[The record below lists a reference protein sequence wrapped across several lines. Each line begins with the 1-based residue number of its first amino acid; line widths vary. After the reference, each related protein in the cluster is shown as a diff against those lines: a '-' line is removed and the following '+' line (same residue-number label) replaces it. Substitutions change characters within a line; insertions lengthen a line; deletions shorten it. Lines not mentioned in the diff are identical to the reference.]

1 MFTSVAIIGR
11 PNVGKS
17 SLFNKLTKSRDAIV
31 SDFPGLTK
39 DRNYGFFNLDDNKV
53 LIIDT
58 GGIVNETDNLK
69 EAISNQAW
77 SAVEESSLIV
87 LMLDSSEN
95 LTKDDLDILYKL
107 RRLNKEYITVL
118 NKIDKKTDSLIEEDL
133 QKEGIRKTIKIS
145 AEHSKNLSLLKSYI
159 KERSTSIKNTFYDG
173 KKVAVLGR
181 PNAGKSTFIN
191 NLIDQDRLIVSEI
204 AGTTIDSIQIPFEF
218 NNENFI
224 FIDTAGIR
232 KGYKYHHKVEYFSY
246 VRTLHSIEQSDVVIF
261 ICDATEGLVDQDLKI
276 LNMIIGSGKP
286 ILFLFNKI
294 DLLSK
299 KELSQIYTT
308 KKMQSDFMSNI
319 FIMEMSAIQKKGFKK
334 IFNSI
339 NKLIEKSKKKYS
351 TSQLN
356 KHLREFVKLNSPPSV
371 KGRQLKFKHVHF
383 GGTFPTTLIVH
394 ANQDKKIP
402 QNYKRYLINSFRSAL
417 GLRSVQLR
425 LLFRKA
431 DNPYKD
437 KKNVLSERQVK
448 KRKRLIKHI
457 KKNKN

>member
-39 DRNYGFFNLDDNKV
+39 DRNYGFLNLDDNKI

-58 GGIVNETDNLK
+58 GGIVNESDNLK

-77 SAVEESSLIV
+77 SAVEESSFII

-95 LTKDDLDILYKL
+95 LTKDDLDILHKL
-107 RRLNKEYITVL
+107 RKLDKDYVIVL
-118 NKIDKKTDSLIEEDL
+118 NKVDKKTDSLIKNDL
-133 QKEGIRKTIKIS
+133 QKEGIHSAIEIS
-145 AEHSKNLSLLKSYI
+145 AEHSKNLSTLKSCI
-159 KERSTSIKNTFYDG
+159 KERATNIKKIIYDG

-218 NNENFI
+218 DDEKFI

-232 KGYKYHHKVEYFSY
+232 KGYKHHHKVEYFSY
-246 VRTLHSIEQSDVVIF
+246 VRTLHSIDQSDVVIF

-276 LNMIIGSGKP
+276 LNMIIDSGKP

-319 FIMEMSAIQKKGFKK
+319 FILEMSAIKKKGFKK
-334 IFNSI
+334 IFNST
-339 NKLIEKSKKKYS
+339 NKLIEQSKKKYS
-351 TSQLN
+351 TSKLN

-402 QNYKRYLINSFRSAL
+402 QNYKRYLINSFRAAL
-417 GLRSVQLR
+417 GLKSVQLR

-437 KKNVLSERQVK
+437 KKNILSERQVK

-457 KKNKN
+457 KSSKK

>member
-39 DRNYGFFNLDDNKV
+39 DRNYGFLNLDDNKI

-58 GGIVNETDNLK
+58 GGIVNESDNLK

-77 SAVEESSLIV
+77 SAVEESSFII

-95 LTKDDLDILYKL
+95 LTKDDLDILHKL
-107 RRLNKEYITVL
+107 RKLDKDYVIVL
-118 NKIDKKTDSLIEEDL
+118 NKVDKKTDSLIKNDL
-133 QKEGIRKTIKIS
+133 QKEGIHSAIEIS
-145 AEHSKNLSLLKSYI
+145 AEHSINLLSLKSCI
-159 KERSTSIKNTFYDG
+159 KERATNIKKIIYDG

-218 NNENFI
+218 DDEKFI

-232 KGYKYHHKVEYFSY
+232 KGYKHHHKVEYFSY
-246 VRTLHSIEQSDVVIF
+246 VRALHSIDQSDVVIF

-276 LNMIIGSGKP
+276 LNMIIDSGKP

-319 FIMEMSAIQKKGFKK
+319 FILEMSAIKKKGFKK
-334 IFNSI
+334 IFNST

-402 QNYKRYLINSFRSAL
+402 QNYKRYLINSFRAAL
-417 GLRSVQLR
+417 GLKSVQLR

-437 KKNVLSERQVK
+437 KKNILSERQVK

-457 KKNKN
+457 KSSKK

>member
-39 DRNYGFFNLDDNKV
+39 DRNYGFLNLDDNKI

-58 GGIVNETDNLK
+58 GGIVNESDNLK

-77 SAVEESSLIV
+77 SAVEESSFII

-95 LTKDDLDILYKL
+95 LTKDDLDILHKL
-107 RRLNKEYITVL
+107 RKLDKDYVIVL
-118 NKIDKKTDSLIEEDL
+118 NKVDKKTDSLIKNDL
-133 QKEGIRKTIKIS
+133 QKEGIHSAIEIS
-145 AEHSKNLSLLKSYI
+145 AEHSKNLSTLKSCI
-159 KERSTSIKNTFYDG
+159 KERATNIKKIIYDG

-218 NNENFI
+218 DDEKFI

-232 KGYKYHHKVEYFSY
+232 KGYKHHHKVEYFSY
-246 VRTLHSIEQSDVVIF
+246 VRALHSIDQSDVVIF

-276 LNMIIGSGKP
+276 LNMIIDSGKP

-319 FIMEMSAIQKKGFKK
+319 FILEMSAIKKKGFKK
-334 IFNSI
+334 IFNST
-339 NKLIEKSKKKYS
+339 NKLIEQSKKKYS
-351 TSQLN
+351 TSKLN

-402 QNYKRYLINSFRSAL
+402 QNYKRYLINSFRAAL
-417 GLRSVQLR
+417 GLKSVQLR

-437 KKNVLSERQVK
+437 KKNILSERQVK

-457 KKNKN
+457 KSSKK

>member
-39 DRNYGFFNLDDNKV
+39 DRNYGFLNLDDNKI

-58 GGIVNETDNLK
+58 GGIVNESDNLK

-77 SAVEESSLIV
+77 SAVEESSFII

-95 LTKDDLDILYKL
+95 LTKDDLDILHKL
-107 RRLNKEYITVL
+107 RKLNKDYVIVL
-118 NKIDKKTDSLIEEDL
+118 NKSDKKTDSLIKNDL
-133 QKEGIRKTIKIS
+133 QKEGIHSAIEIS
-145 AEHSKNLSLLKSYI
+145 AEHSKNLSMLKSCI
-159 KERSTSIKNTFYDG
+159 KERATNIKKIIYDG

-218 NNENFI
+218 DDEKFI

-232 KGYKYHHKVEYFSY
+232 KGYKHHHKVEYFSY
-246 VRTLHSIEQSDVVIF
+246 VRTLHSIDQSDVVIF

-276 LNMIIGSGKP
+276 LNMIIDSGKP

-319 FIMEMSAIQKKGFKK
+319 FILEMSAIKKKGFKK
-334 IFNSI
+334 IFNST

-402 QNYKRYLINSFRSAL
+402 QNYKRYLINSFRAAL
-417 GLRSVQLR
+417 GLKSVQLK

-437 KKNVLSERQVK
+437 NKNILSERQVK

-457 KKNKN
+457 KSSKK